1 MTRIIVIN
9 IDEAKDRWEYI
20 SKQLSEMGLVAERF
34 DAVNGKKQNH
44 PLFERYDD
52 RLRQKRKGNSL
63 NPGQLGCFASH
74 FLVWQR
80 CLELGEPVIVL
91 EDDVTLVG
99 ERLEE
104 FLEVADK
111 LDDRIECV
119 RLFNNKTKHH
129 KAIPYAAFGKLAIV
143 KYTKGPM
150 SAMGY
155 YLTPKGAQKLISN
168 ADKWFLAV
176 DMYMDRFWVNRVECF
191 GTIPECVKHDYIFDS
206 MIGYEDKRKRPFSTR
221 ARRELFSLT
230 EHIRRFL
237 HNLKFR
243 TYHSGQP
250 HPVRNER
257 TV

>member
-1 MTRIIVIN
+1 MIN
-9 IDEAKDRWEYI
+9 IDDAKDRWEHI
-20 SKQLSEMGLVAERF
+20 SRQLSEMGLVAERF
-34 DAVNGKKQNH
+34 AAINGRKQNH

-52 RLRQKRKGNSL
+52 SLRKKRKGDSL
-63 NPGQLGCFASH
+63 SLGQLGCFASH
-74 FLVWQR
+74 FLVWKR
-80 CLELGEPVIVL
+80 CMELDEPVIVL
-91 EDDVTLVG
+91 EDDVTVVV
-99 ERLEE
+99 ERLDE
-104 FLEVADK
+104 FLEVAGK

-129 KAIPYAAFGKLAIV
+129 KVIPYAVFGDLAIV

-155 YLTPKGAQKLISN
+155 YLTPKGAHKLISN

-176 DMYMDRFWVNRVECF
+176 DMYMDRFWVNDVECF
-191 GTIPECVKHDYIFDS
+191 GTVPACVKHDYIFDS
-206 MIGYEDKRKRPFSTR
+206 MIGYEAKPTRSFSTR
-221 ARRELFSLT
+221 ARRELFSFT
-230 EHIRRFL
+230 ENTRRFL

-243 TYHSGQP
+243 THHSGLS